1 MVASSESMSQVPKD
15 SDSHGE
21 TDEQKEED
29 TSFCVV
35 TAVVSALAYRSRQS
49 NIDEEWRLS
58 VCSLLMGYLA
68 SGISIFWKLPF
79 YYLTAGKS
87 GLQMTCC

>member
-1 MVASSESMSQVPKD
+1 MSQVPKD

-35 TAVVSALAYRSRQS
+35 TAVVSALAYRACTTV
-49 NIDEEWRLS
+49 EH
-58 VCSLLMGYLA
+58 
-68 SGISIFWKLPF
+68 
-79 YYLTAGKS
+79 
-87 GLQMTCC
+87 